1 MTARIKKGD
10 KVKIISGDNK
20 GTTATVEAVL
30 VKKNAALLE
39 GIGASKRQVKPSRLN
54 PMGGT
59 KDIHVAVPLSKLALV
74 TDVKTAKTSRV
85 GYGKNADGTKVR
97 LARQAN
103 NKEIK

>member
-1 MTARIKKGD
+1 MAQRIKKGD

-20 GTTATVEAVL
+20 GTTATVSAVL

-39 GIGASKRQVKPSRLN
+39 GIGVMQRKLKPSRLN
-54 PMGGT
+54 PMGGS
-59 KDIHVAVPLSKLALV
+59 KDIHVPVPLSKLALV
-74 TDVKTAKTSRV
+74 TDAKTGATSRV
-85 GYGKNADGTKVR
+85 GYITNADGDKVR

>member
-1 MTARIKKGD
+1 MAQRIQKGD
-10 KVKIISGDNK
+10 KVKIISGDHK

-39 GIGASKRQVKPSRLN
+39 GIGVKKRQMKPSRLN

-59 KDIHVAVPLSKLALV
+59 KDVHIPVPLSKLALV
-74 TDVKTAKTSRV
+74 TDSKTGQASRV
-85 GYGKNADGTKVR
+85 GYSKNQDGAKVR